1 MAGIVLDPNK
11 RLVIDGEVPKEFLV
25 PDEPRIMAFLNSLDK
40 DDHCAWA
47 HLEEGE
53 KSDGK

>member
-1 MAGIVLDPNK
+1 MAGLLKEK
-11 RLVIDGEVPKEFLV
+11 RLVIDGDVPKEFLV
-25 PDEPRIMAFLNSLDK
+25 PDENRIRLFLNSLDE

-53 KSDGK
+53 NLDGE